1 MRVELM
7 LNRSLPK
14 PDRVRALFDT
24 TLQKL
29 SKKTISEKF
38 PDISTSTIELA
49 LASLLKKGYI
59 IKVGA
64 GKSTSY
70 IRNTDQEIK

>member
-7 LNRSLPK
+7 LNRRLSK
-14 PDRVRALFDT
+14 PDRIRVLFDT

-29 SKKTISEKF
+29 SKRMISEKF
-38 PDISTSTIELA
+38 PDISISTIELA
-49 LASLLKKGYI
+49 LASLLKEGYI

-64 GKSTSY
+64 GKNTSY
-70 IRNTDQEIK
+70 MLNTSR